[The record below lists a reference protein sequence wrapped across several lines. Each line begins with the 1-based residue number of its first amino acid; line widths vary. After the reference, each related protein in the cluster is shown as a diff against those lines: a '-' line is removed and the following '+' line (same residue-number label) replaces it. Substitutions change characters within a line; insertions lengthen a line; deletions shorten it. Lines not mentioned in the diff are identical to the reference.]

1 MTDVAPAKAPAPAPA
16 KLYTTQ
22 QIAELFQVTP
32 ETVRGWIIDGKLKGG
47 KAPGNNQY
55 RVAHADLVAFAKS
68 HYNLSID
75 I

>member
-1 MTDVAPAKAPAPAPA
+1 MTEVAPAPNKP

-22 QIAELFQVTP
+22 QIAEIFSVTP
-32 ETVRGWIIDGKLKGG
+32 ETVRDWIVKGKLKGG

-55 RVAHADLVAFAKS
+55 RVAYADLIAFAKS
-68 HYNLSID
+68 HYDLD